1 MRPRTEPP
9 RPSTPERL
17 PVSRNAGGSWSNRGT
32 AYESLTRAAF
42 LPPFLAPLATLVPST
57 DTQAMTALLR
67 GMKEHDVN
75 MYGEQSEHRPATG
88 GRRGHRAR
96 SGTRRIVIGGSV
108 LATVAAATV
117 AVSLASASQYGASGA
132 GAGHAVFVQG
142 NELNGNT
149 IHVFARD
156 GRGRLK
162 PAGSHAT
169 GGNGG
174 DQVDAPTDSLAS
186 QGSLVYDDASG
197 MLLAVNAGSGTL
209 TSFHVEGTELKQRQI
224 TDSGGEFPASIAVRG
239 KIAYV
244 MNAGGEGSVQGFR
257 ITAKGLV
264 PMRGSFRSLGLANE
278 DIPRFDTSPG
288 EVEITPDGRNLVVTT
303 KGNNTVEVF
312 PLKEDGLPA
321 VAEPVVNKS
330 AGNVPFAISF
340 DESGRRMLVAEAAKS
355 TVTAYQI
362 QHNGKLKVLQ
372 KPLANGQEVL
382 CWLERAGDY
391 FYGGNTGN
399 STVTGYRMDKHGEL
413 ALTNEVGLATPPS
426 AKSQGVIDLAVTE
439 DAKFVYVQN
448 AVSGTVDGFRVERN
462 GSLTKVTTVKDL
474 PAFAASGM
482 EGIAAM

>member
-1 MRPRTEPP
+1 MSLYGERSEQ
-9 RPSTPERL
+9 RPSRK
-17 PVSRNAGGSWSNRGT
+17 A
-32 AYESLTRAAF
+32 
-42 LPPFLAPLATLVPST
+42 
-57 DTQAMTALLR
+57 
-67 GMKEHDVN
+67 
-75 MYGEQSEHRPATG
+75 G
-88 GRRGHRAR
+88 GRRGHRAKSR
-96 SGTRRIVIGGSV
+96 TRRIVVGGSA

-117 AVSLASASQYGASGA
+117 AVSLASASQYGSGA
-132 GAGHAVFVQG
+132 DRAVFVQG

-156 GRGRLK
+156 GQGRLK
-162 PAGSHAT
+162 PAGTYTT
-169 GGNGG
+169 GGKGG

-209 TSFHVEGTELKQRQI
+209 TSFRVEGTTLKNRQTI
-224 TDSGGEFPASIAVRG
+224 DSGGSFPSSIAVRG

-264 PMRGSFRSLGLANE
+264 PIRGSVRSLGLANE

-312 PLKEDGLPA
+312 PLKSNGLPA
-321 VAEPVVNKS
+321 VDEPVVNKS
-330 AGNVPFAISF
+330 AGNVPFAITF
-340 DESGRRMLVAEAAKS
+340 DASGERMLVAEAEKS
-355 TVTAYQI
+355 TVTTYRVRRD
-362 QHNGKLKVLQ
+362 GTLKVLQ
-372 KPLANGQEVL
+372 QPLANGQDVL
-382 CWLERAGDY
+382 CWLERAGNH

-399 STVTGYRMDKHGEL
+399 STVSGYGMDRHGRL
-413 ALTNEVGLATPPS
+413 ALTDRVGIATPPS
-426 AKSQGVIDLAVTE
+426 AKSQGVIDIAVTG

-448 AVSGTVDGFRVERN
+448 ATSGTVDGFRVGKN
-462 GSLTKVTTVKDL
+462 GALTKITTVEGL
-474 PAFAASGM
+474 PAFAESGM